1 MRSEL
6 EINRAVDQYADMIR
20 RICICH
26 LKNASDTEDIF
37 QTVFLK
43 YLLYEG
49 DFESAEHEKAWFI
62 RVTVNAC
69 KDQMKSLFRRRTV
82 SIEELTEE
90 AASIPPEQCEVLD
103 AVLALPAKYRDV
115 IYLHYYEGYSAGF

>member
-1 MRSEL
+1 MDDREL
-6 EINRAVDQYADMIR
+6 QLKIDAYSDMLFKLSFLRLQNLQDAEDVVQEVFYQYVKKR
-20 RICICH
+20 PV
-26 LKNASDTEDIF
+26 F
-37 QTVFLK
+37 Q
-43 YLLYEG
+43 
-49 DFESAEHEKAWFI
+49 SPEHEKAWFI